1 MNDLF
6 STILLLGITV
16 IIGFFLFYIF
26 RSYFAPKKLEEL
38 AEMIRLGHYG
48 PAIRKLNS
56 IIEQDERDIQAHF
69 LLGEAYRLQAKYP
82 QAITEY
88 KMILKIGRF
97 TNRLREEAVRSKLA
111 ALYLKINSLDEAK
124 NEFLILTKLEP
135 MNAEN
140 FYQVG
145 LLFKNAGLADKAINY
160 FRQASKVNPAHENAL
175 LHNGIMTYQQGGLLD
190 AKKSLS
196 QAVQL
201 NPNLYE
207 GHYYLGLCL
216 KNQKDYDWAI
226 KEFNMALRDPKL
238 KAKAHLAKGLAHFER
253 EEFEKAAQE
262 FERGLGHTQAKSST
276 ELNLRYFLGLAAERM
291 RDLHTAIAN
300 WELIHDVNPKY
311 KDVPE
316 KLKTYADFR
325 TEDTIKDFMIA
336 APTMF
341 EEICKRLIGALE
353 LDLLEIQVENDI
365 EVRAMATESEA
376 KWRNSKISNRL
387 IYIFRTTDPITEK
400 VLRNMHEEM
409 RKRSA
414 TKGICMATSSF
425 TSQADL
431 FSLSRPIE
439 LIDKTKMITYLRLV
453 NNA

>member
-1 MNDLF
+1 MDDLV
-6 STILLLGITV
+6 STTLILGITI
-16 IIGFFLFYIF
+16 IIGLFLFYIF

-38 AEMIRLGHYG
+38 AEMISMGHYG

-56 IIEQDERDIQAHF
+56 IIEQNERDIQARF
-69 LLGEAYRLQAKYP
+69 LLGEAYYLQKKYP
-82 QAITEY
+82 QAVIEY
-88 KMILKIGRF
+88 KKILKIGRF
-97 TNRLREEAVRSKLA
+97 TGKLREETVRSKLA
-111 ALYLKINSLDEAK
+111 DLYLKFNSLDDAK

-145 LLFKNAGLADKAINY
+145 LLFKNAGMVDKAVHY
-160 FRQASKVNPAHENAL
+160 FKQASKINPAHENAL
-175 LHNGIMTYQQGGLLD
+175 LHNGIMTYQQGNLPD
-190 AKKSLS
+190 AKKALS

-216 KNQKDYDWAI
+216 KNQKDYDWSI
-226 KEFNMALRDPKL
+226 KEFNMALREPKL
-238 KAKAHLAKGLAHFER
+238 KAKSHLSKGLVHFER
-253 EEFEKAAQE
+253 EEFQEAAQE
-262 FERGLGHTQAKSST
+262 FEHGLGHSQAKSSI

-291 RDLHTAIAN
+291 RDLHTAITS
-300 WELIHDVNPKY
+300 WELIHDINPRY

-316 KLKTYADFR
+316 KLKIYADFR
-325 TEDTIKDFMIA
+325 TEDSIKDFMIA
-336 APTMF
+336 ATTMF
-341 EEICKRLIGALE
+341 EDICKKLIGALG
-353 LDLLEIQVENDI
+353 LNLLEMQVESDI

-376 KWRNSKISNRL
+376 KWRNSKVSNRL

-400 VLRNMHEEM
+400 VLRSMHEEM

-414 TKGICMATSSF
+414 TKGICMSTSSF
-425 TSQADL
+425 TPQADI

-439 LIDKTKMITYLRLV
+439 LIDKTKMITYLRGV
-453 NNA
+453 NND